1 MLMPLT
7 RDRRTRD
14 VLARQSELR
23 ALLDSLPFCLCAHRA
38 QRCSR
43 LVCPS
48 GEECAANVR
57 QTLHNLLY
65 ATLADFT
72 HQDQT
77 MRGRIPDEI
86 FRIHAEEHADLSAG
100 VTALIYA
107 FSAETE
113 IGHTL
118 AGIEALSARIRHH
131 VDHADAQLVELLR
144 D

>member
-7 RDRRTRD
+7 LDRNVRD
-14 VLARQSELR
+14 VLARQAELR
-23 ALLDSLPFCLCAHRA
+23 ELLDNTPYCLCAHRA
-38 QRCSR
+38 QRCGR

-65 ATLADFT
+65 ATMADFT

-77 MRGRIPDEI
+77 MRGRIPDAE
-86 FRIHAEEHADLSAG
+86 FRAHAEEHADLSAG
-100 VTALIYA
+100 VTALIYT
-107 FSAETE
+107 FSIQAE

-118 AGIEALSARIRHH
+118 AGIEALAARIRHH
-131 VDHADAQLVELLR
+131 IDHTDSRMVELLR
-144 D
+144 G